1 MDAPASGSS
10 APEKSPPPKE
20 FDGQQADDL
29 LNAKR
34 LAQKNR
40 PNAASKFAAEFEK
53 TKQK

>member
-34 LAQKNR
+34 LAQKKPAQCGIKVCR
-40 PNAASKFAAEFEK
+40 RV
-53 TKQK
+53 